1 MEQFEINR
9 IRTQLIN
16 RRDRLNR
23 AAVDQKTGIHYLTL
37 LKEVDAA
44 LERIDSGTYGICEV
58 CHDPIEEDRLI
69 VNPLLCFCIDHLS
82 DQQKRSLEEDLDLAQ
97 KIQKTMLPARNLET
111 EGWDF
116 NYHYEPAGA
125 VSGDY
130 CDVISEGPNT
140 YFILGDVS
148 GKGIAASMLMSQMH
162 ALFHSLI
169 PLNLGINRLV
179 GQINRLMCESNPS
192 SHYATLLCIKAE
204 LSGRIEV
211 CNAGHL
217 PALLIKKNEQL
228 KLDSTGIPVGL
239 FCDADYSVNSL
250 SVEKGDTFL
259 LYTDG
264 LTETFFDEEE
274 YGVSRLSKVF
284 FDNHKLSSRELTKVI
299 LSDVNKFIAGKSK
312 KDDMT
317 IMTVKKL

>member
-1 MEQFEINR
+1 MEHIETNR
-9 IRTQLIN
+9 IRTQL
-16 RRDRLNR
+16 LNR
-23 AAVDQKTGIHYLTL
+23 KERLHRAAIDQGTGIRYLAL

-58 CHDPIEEDRLI
+58 CHDPIEDDRLI

-97 KIQKTMLPARNLET
+97 KIQKTMLPAKNLT
-111 EGWDF
+111 AKGWDF

-130 CDVISEGPNT
+130 CDIISEGNYT

-169 PLNLGINRLV
+169 PMNLGIDRLV

-192 SHYATLLCIKAE
+192 SHYVTLICIKAE
-204 LSGRIEV
+204 SNGKIEV

-217 PALLIKKNEQL
+217 PALLIKRNEQL
-228 KLDSTGIPVGL
+228 KLASTGIPVGL
-239 FCDADYSVNSL
+239 FCDADYSVNFLSL
-250 SVEKGDTFL
+250 EQGDTLL

-264 LTETFFDEEE
+264 LTEAFFKEEE
-274 YGVSRLSKVF
+274 YGVTRLSKVLLE
-284 FDNHKLSSRELTKVI
+284 NHKLSSRELAITI
-299 LSDVNKFIAGKSK
+299 LNDVNKFIAGTTK

-317 IMTVKKL
+317 IMAVKKL